1 MRIAV
6 DVMGG
11 DHGCETVVHGARLAL
26 DRGLKIDQLLLVGRE
41 EEISL
46 ALKRLD
52 FQDSRVSVVNA
63 TQVLEMTDK
72 PVEGLRKKKDC
83 SLLRSVDL
91 VKQGLADAILSLG
104 NTGGLLAASAIRLR
118 TLAGIDRPGIPT
130 VIPTDSSQFV
140 LLDSG
145 ANVGA
150 KPLHLVQ
157 YAVMGSIYSR
167 TMLRCANPRVGLLSN
182 GTEENKGT
190 ELTQAALRLCR
201 KVNINFIGYV
211 EGHALFNN
219 EVDVVVCDGFIGNIV
234 LKTAESFAKC
244 LVRFLK
250 QEFGKNPKRQLGA
263 LLAKSAFGAIKDR
276 MDPDAQGGAPILG
289 IDGVVIK
296 AHGSA
301 NERAIMNA
309 IRIACEAVENRIT
322 EKFAA
327 ELDAA
332 DKVITPLIQDAEETE
347 IP

>member
-1 MRIAV
+1 MINPAL
-6 DVMGG
+6 
-11 DHGCETVVHGARLAL
+11 ERLEL
-26 DRGLKIDQLLLVGRE
+26 
-41 EEISL
+41 
-46 ALKRLD
+46 
-52 FQDSRVSVVNA
+52 QDSRVRVVNA
-63 TQVLEMTDK
+63 TQILEMTDK

-83 SLLRSVDL
+83 SLLRAVDL
-91 VKQGLADAILSLG
+91 VKQGKADAILSPG

-118 TLAGIDRPGIPT
+118 TLKGIDRPGIPT
-130 VIPTDSSQFV
+130 VIPTDTSQFV

-167 TMLRCANPRVGLLSN
+167 TMLNCANPRVGLLSN

-190 ELTQAALRLCR
+190 ELTKAALELCR
-201 KVNINFIGYV
+201 EVDINFIGYV

-250 QEFGKNPKRQLGA
+250 QEFSKNPKRQLGA

-276 MDPDAQGGAPILG
+276 MDPDAYGGAPVLG

-301 NERAIMNA
+301 NERAIKNA

-322 EKFAA
+322 EKFSA
-327 ELDAA
+327 ELE
-332 DKVITPLIQDAEETE
+332 TAEEAIRPLMQDTE
-347 IP
+347 ANT

>member
-1 MRIAV
+1 MDA
-6 DVMGG
+6 MGG
-11 DHGCETVVHGARLAL
+11 DHGCETVIHGVKLAL
-26 DRGLKIDQLLLVGRE
+26 ESNLSIGGVLLVGKE
-41 EEISL
+41 DQIFP
-46 ALKRLD
+46 ALKSLGLN
-52 FQDSRVSVVNA
+52 DSRVSVVNA
-63 TQVLEMTDK
+63 TQVLDMSDK

-83 SLLRSVDL
+83 SLLKAVNL
-91 VKQGLADAILSLG
+91 VKENQADAILSPG
-104 NTGGLLAASAIRLR
+104 NTGGLLAAASIRLR
-118 TLAGIDRPGIPT
+118 PLKGVDRPGIPT
-130 VIPTDSSQFV
+130 VIPTDCSQFV

-167 TMLRCANPRVGLLSN
+167 SMLNCENPRVGLLSN

-190 ELTQAALRLCR
+190 ELTRAALEVCKKLD
-201 KVNINFIGYV
+201 INFIGYV
-211 EGHALFNN
+211 EGHGLFNN

-250 QEFGKNPKRQLGA
+250 QEFTRNPKRQLGA
-263 LLAKSAFGAIKDR
+263 LLAKNAFGAIKSR
-276 MDPDAQGGAPILG
+276 MDPDAYGGAPVLG
-289 IDGVVIK
+289 INGVVIK

-322 EKFAA
+322 EKFSA
-327 ELDAA
+327 ELEAAGEVIRPLLETAQENDA
-332 DKVITPLIQDAEETE
+332 Q
-347 IP
+347 